1 MKEKNFLCHNQQPL
15 PSILHVAPS
24 LIGRE
29 RNPAS
34 SGFKVT
40 VPSSNTKQG
49 IPTAPTLFA
58 SFNLLV
64 SRMLSNLLRV
74 DQYQ

>member
-15 PSILHVAPS
+15 PSILRVAPS

-49 IPTAPTLFA
+49 IPTAPTLLA
-58 SFNLLV
+58 SLKAG
-64 SRMLSNLLRV
+64 
-74 DQYQ
+74 